1 MMYQLML
8 NQFTCAC
15 AGLAETFFGGEIVT
29 CFRQWPNNAK
39 LNIFLETMTSNFCI
53 TSYCRELLIC
63 GTETTDR
70 HVFQHKPLFAMTV
83 LLLVLQN

>member
-15 AGLAETFFGGEIVT
+15 AGLAETFLGGEIVT